1 MLSRREALAVAAASI
16 PLVGRAAEPE
26 LKLATFEV
34 EVTPPIG
41 HPCMG
46 GGIAPVK
53 EILDPLYAHG
63 LIFLGSG
70 QPLAIVCV
78 DWCEIRN
85 GAYDLWRESIAKAI
99 GTKRERV
106 LVNANHQHDA
116 PIADLEAQK
125 LLEEHKTGA
134 AICDLAFLDKAV
146 ARVAKAAKDAIATAQ
161 PLTHVGIGQAK
172 VEKVASNRRYMSDGK
187 PFYNRMSATRDE
199 KIRAAEEGTI
209 DPNLKALSF
218 WNGDKPLAVLH
229 SYSTHPMSYYGRGG
243 ATADF
248 VGLARRQRQ
257 AALPG
262 TLMLYASGCSGN
274 TTAGKYNDGATENRA
289 VLAGRMHDG
298 MKKAWQSTKKHPIQM
313 SFRSTTM
320 ALEPRKSKGFS
331 TDELM
336 NRLKTGPRPFDKC
349 LAALGLSWKRR
360 CEAGQPVDVPLLDFG
375 VAQYLLMPAEAYVE
389 FQLAAQ
395 ELRPDSFVMVAG
407 YGECGPGYIPI
418 ERAWKENDANLGD
431 WCWIADGS
439 EAKMRSAMA
448 KVLKK

>member
-1 MLSRREALAVAAASI
+1 MLSRREALALAATSI
-16 PLVGRAAEPE
+16 PLLGHAAEQE
-26 LKLATFEV
+26 IKLATFEV

-53 EILDPLYAHG
+53 EIIDPLFAHG
-63 LIFLGSG
+63 LIFTGAG
-70 QPLAIVCV
+70 QPLAIVSV

-85 GAYDLWRESIAKAI
+85 GAYELWRESIAEAI
-99 GTKRERV
+99 GTKPTRI
-106 LVNANHQHDA
+106 LLNANHQHDT

-134 AICDLAFLDKAV
+134 AICDLAFLDKVV
-146 ARVAKAAKDAIATAQ
+146 ARVAKAAKDSLAKSQTV
-161 PLTHVGIGQAK
+161 THVGIGQAK
-172 VEKVASNRRYMSDGK
+172 VEKVASNRRYRVDGK

-199 KIRAAEEGTI
+199 KIREAEEGTI

-243 ATADF
+243 STADF
-248 VGLARRQRQ
+248 VGMARRRRQ
-257 AALPG
+257 AELPG
-262 TLMLYASGCSGN
+262 TLALYASGCSGN

-289 VLAGRMHDG
+289 VLAGRMYDG
-298 MKKAWQSTKKHPIQM
+298 MKAAWGATKKHPIQL
-313 SFRSTTM
+313 SHRL
-320 ALEPRKSKGFS
+320 AKLELEPRKSKGFS

-336 NRLKTGPRPFDKC
+336 ARLKAGPRPFDKC

-360 CEAGQPVDVPLLDFG
+360 CEDGQPIDVPLLDFG
-375 VAQYLLMPAEAYVE
+375 VAQYLLMPAESYVE

-431 WCWIADGS
+431 WCWIAEGS
-439 EAKMRSAMA
+439 EKKLRDAMA
-448 KVLKK
+448 AVLKK